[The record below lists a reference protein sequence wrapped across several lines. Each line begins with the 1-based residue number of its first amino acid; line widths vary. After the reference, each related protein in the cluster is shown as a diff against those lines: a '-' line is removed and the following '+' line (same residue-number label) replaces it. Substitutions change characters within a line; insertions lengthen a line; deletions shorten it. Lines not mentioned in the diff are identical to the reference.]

1 MSCESKTLDWANPAE
16 ALILGLG
23 ASGRASA
30 ELLAA
35 RGWRVK
41 GADTRTDAALAE
53 DVVSVVFFE
62 LYKRKKPFDE
72 TGGARFETYLFRIAR
87 NRALNAVRGR
97 RRRRE
102 KGISGNERDATD
114 LEEELIRKE
123 RARAVHRAL
132 AALPEEERTAL
143 HLRYFEDMS
152 PEQIARVTGGGVK
165 RTYNRLARGRV
176 LMKQIL
182 EKEVRDEDGQ
192 TDRR

>member
-1 MSCESKTLDWANPAE
+1 MDRKD
-16 ALILGLG
+16 GLG
-23 ASGRASA
+23 CYRRFLAGDKSGL
-30 ELLAA
+30 EDLLALYRRA
-35 RGWRVK
+35 LLLFVNEF
-41 GADTRTDAALAE
+41 TRDAALAE
-53 DVVSVVFFE
+53 DVVSDVVFE

-102 KGISGNERDATD
+102 KGISGNERDTTD

-132 AALPEEERTAL
+132 ASLPEEERTAL

-182 EKEVRDEDGQ
+182 EKEVRVEDGQ